1 MLLPWIPCQ
10 RTRWQISSRKATIS
24 SLIEE
29 QKDMVERLD
38 TVTANIKEL
47 RKEIEVLSKDN
58 ELSFQE
64 IHRNGREL
72 AIDMES
78 QQYSEVEKEEEVL
91 VTRIEKLEKAI
102 QRSSEKRL
110 NERYVVYIY
119 LWNRY

>member
-1 MLLPWIPCQ
+1 
-10 RTRWQISSRKATIS
+10 
-24 SLIEE
+24 
-29 QKDMVERLD
+29 MVERLD

-110 NERYVVYIY
+110 NERYVVSIY